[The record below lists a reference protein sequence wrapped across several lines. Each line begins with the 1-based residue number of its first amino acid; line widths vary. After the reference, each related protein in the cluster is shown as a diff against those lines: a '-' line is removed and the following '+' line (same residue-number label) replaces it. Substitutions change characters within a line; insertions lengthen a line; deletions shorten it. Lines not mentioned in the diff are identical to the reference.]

1 MDLGSEAGRT
11 GSHVDGWFRAL
22 TRAMDL
28 GVLFLRR
35 DGQLEFANAT
45 ARVLLGCATE
55 QDLDR
60 RWVELES
67 TLDDALEAIPPGRTT
82 ATRVDLDIPAE
93 REPLRLRLDLYRLDE
108 DERPGYL
115 VLIKNRRLLDALETD
130 LRLATQSRAMARLLV
145 TMAHDLKA
153 PLNAMVINLEL
164 LQSTV
169 EGKGA
174 GRAGIRERQRRY
186 VTLLKEELSRLN
198 RSLHTLLTQTARPSE
213 TPQRFDLRE
222 LIQEV
227 DTLLRSE
234 AALQRVTLDIRL
246 PEHAILLNGHR
257 DRLRQAILNLVINAL
272 EAMPDGGRLEIR
284 VQVQATQAKIA
295 IRDTGPGIPLE
306 LLPRIGT
313 MHFTT
318 RSTGTG
324 IGLYVARSVVEAYGG
339 TIDIDTEVGRGTCFQ
354 ITLPIPFGEI

>member
-1 MDLGSEAGRT
+1 MDLGSAVGRA

-45 ARVLLGCATE
+45 ARALLGCATE

-60 RWVELES
+60 RWVELGS
-67 TLDDALEAIPPGRTT
+67 TLDDALEAIPPGRSTG
-82 ATRVDLDIPAE
+82 TRVDLDIPADG
-93 REPLRLRLDLYRLDE
+93 EPLHLQFDLYRLDE
-108 DERPGYL
+108 EPPGYL
-115 VLIKNRRLLDALETD
+115 VLIKNRRLLEALETD

-164 LQSTV
+164 LQSTL

-213 TPQRFDLRE
+213 TMQRFDLRE

-227 DTLLRSE
+227 DALLRSE
-234 AALQRVTLDIRL
+234 AALQRVTLDIGL
-246 PEHAILLNGHR
+246 PEQAILLNGHR
-257 DRLRQAILNLVINAL
+257 DRLRQAILNIVINAL
-272 EAMPDGGRLEIR
+272 EAMPNGGHLEIR
-284 VQVQATQAKIA
+284 VQVQAAQAKIA
-295 IRDTGPGIPLE
+295 IRDTGPGIPPE
-306 LLPRIGT
+306 LLPRIGS

-318 RSTGTG
+318 RSSGTG

-339 TIDIDTEVGRGTCFQ
+339 AIDIDTEVGRGTCFQ
-354 ITLPIPFGEI
+354 ITLPIPFREI

>member
-1 MDLGSEAGRT
+1 MDT
-11 GSHVDGWFRAL
+11 GSDASRAGSPVDEWFRAL
-22 TRAMDL
+22 TRAIDV

-35 DGQLEFANAT
+35 DRQLEFANAT
-45 ARVLLGCATE
+45 ARALLGCPTE
-55 QDLDR
+55 QELDR

-67 TLDDALEAIPPGRTT
+67 TLDDALEAIPPGRSTG
-82 ATRVDLDIPAE
+82 TRVDLDIPAE
-93 REPLRLRLDLYRLDE
+93 GEPLHLRLDLYRLKE

-174 GRAGIRERQRRY
+174 RAGIRERQKRY

-213 TPQRFDLRE
+213 TLQRFDLRE

-227 DTLLRSE
+227 EALLRSE
-234 AALQRVTLDIRL
+234 AALQRVALDIAL
-246 PEHAILLNGHR
+246 PDDAILLNGHR
-257 DRLRQAILNLVINAL
+257 DRLRQAVLNLVINAL
-272 EAMPDGGRLEIR
+272 EAMPGGGRLDIH

-295 IRDTGPGIPLE
+295 IRDTGPGIPAE

-318 RSTGTG
+318 RTTGTG

-354 ITLPIPFGEI
+354 ITLPIPFRDV